1 MPVAS
6 SRTLMFYLLLVLQ
19 LGLLALLL
27 YGAGT
32 VFRGYALYTGIKAG
46 QHGFVGGLHQA
57 DPELGYRLV
66 AGASGYQLMSI
77 GDPVPIH
84 IDDFGFRVSSTASQ
98 SGEWSERPLLMT
110 FGCSFTF
117 GDAVPAEQTYTSV
130 SGEILGGR
138 AVNAG
143 VSGHGLASMVIHAR
157 ARVPEVRPRYLV
169 VQFSPWLVRRA
180 LTEFAPARGWLAPVP
195 YYVDGAD
202 AVEIAPPPFLA
213 RADRL
218 DVDYFR
224 SSPAGLLDF
233 IRFSWQV
240 SLPLYLHDDFNLL
253 ALRSKQW
260 LGVVPKPASDPYRV
274 IRSAYQEM
282 ADIARQNDARL
293 VVLMMSNAEGF
304 NVEQGLFPA
313 DALLVNAE
321 RALEQ
326 QLDDKTL
333 SAYQWRYWQVR
344 GNPPQ
349 IIDEHPNALAHR
361 IIAETLAN
369 AIRPT
374 LR

>member
-1 MPVAS
+1 
-6 SRTLMFYLLLVLQ
+6 MFYTLLVLQ
-19 LGLLALLL
+19 LGVLALLL
-27 YGAGT
+27 YGA
-32 VFRGYALYTGIKAG
+32 VAMVRGHSLYVGIKAG

-66 AGASGYQLMSI
+66 AGASGHQLMRI
-77 GDPVPIH
+77 GDPVPIY
-84 IDDFGFRVSSTASQ
+84 IDELGFRASSASSQ
-98 SGEWSERPLLMT
+98 PHELSGRPLLMT

-130 SGEILGGR
+130 SGELLGGQ
-138 AVNAG
+138 AINAG
-143 VSGHGLASMVIHAR
+143 VSGHGLASMVINAR
-157 ARVPEVRPRYLV
+157 ARVPAVRPRYLV

-202 AVEIAPPPFLA
+202 SVEIVPPPFPA

-218 DVDYFR
+218 AVDRYR
-224 SSPAGLLDF
+224 TSPAGLLDF
-233 IRFSWQV
+233 LRFSWQV

-260 LGVVPKPASDPYRV
+260 LGIAPLPASDPYQV

-282 ADIARQNDARL
+282 ADIARQHDARL
-293 VVLMMSNAEGF
+293 VVLMMSNAERF
-304 NVEQGLFPA
+304 SVEPDLFPT

-321 RALEQ
+321 QALEQ
-326 QLDDKTL
+326 RLDEKSL

-361 IIAETLAN
+361 IIAETLAG
-369 AIRPT
+369 AIKPT